1 MTSPFALSS
10 ELISELLSGLRLNG
24 VRYQRIQT
32 GNTFGFTFAR
42 RPGHAYLHYVA
53 VGEVVLQ
60 TANGE
65 CFSLSAGEALFIP
78 HGGEHQ
84 LMSATAADMLDI
96 DDFETVPLD
105 ENVSGIDTCPGTQ
118 ETPGAV
124 LFFGCMNIDLGSM
137 QRLAGVM
144 PEVMRADAKGANWP
158 GLMPI
163 LDAMKREICSG
174 RVGYAGI
181 LARLAD
187 VVAAMFIRGWVEGGC
202 GTSQGLAAALRDP
215 RLARAILAIHREPGR
230 DWSVAELA
238 AESHISRSAFAE
250 RFQTTIGIPPLRYAT
265 EVRMHLAV
273 RWLSS
278 EKITVDLV
286 SQRLGYSSQ
295 AAFSRAFKR
304 VTGESPGAM
313 RVAGSPQDSRR

>member
-1 MTSPFALSS
+1 MTSSFALSS
-10 ELISELLSGLRLNG
+10 ELISELLSGLRLYG

-32 GNTFGFTFAR
+32 GDTFGLNFSS

-53 VGEVVLQ
+53 VGEMVLHS
-60 TANGE
+60 ANGE
-65 CFSLSAGEALFIP
+65 VLTLSAGEAVFLP
-78 HGGEHQ
+78 HGERHQ
-84 LMSATAADMLDI
+84 LLSVTAADVLDI
-96 DDFETVPLD
+96 DNIETAPLD
-105 ENVSGIDTCPGTQ
+105 EKVSGIDTCPSTQ

-124 LFFGCMNIDLGSM
+124 LFFGCMKIDLGNM
-137 QRLAGVM
+137 QRLADVL
-144 PEVMRADAKGANWP
+144 PEIMHADAKGIQWP
-158 GLMPI
+158 GLMHI

-187 VVAAMFIRGWVEGGC
+187 VAGAMFIRGWVEDGC
-202 GTSQGLAAALRDP
+202 GNSPGLAAALRDP
-215 RLARAILAIHREPGR
+215 RLAQAILAIHREPGR

-250 RFQTTIGIPPLRYAT
+250 RFQTTIGVPPLRYVT
-265 EVRMHLAV
+265 EVKMHLAV

-278 EKITVDLV
+278 ENITVDTA

-304 VTGESPGAM
+304 VTGKSPGAV
-313 RVAGSPQDSRR
+313 RLLS

>member
-1 MTSPFALSS
+1 MHMTSSFALPS
-10 ELISELLSGLRLNG
+10 ELISELLSGLRLYG

-32 GNTFGFTFAR
+32 GDTFGLNFAS

-53 VGEVVLQ
+53 VGEMVLHSE
-60 TANGE
+60 NGE
-65 CFSLSAGEALFIP
+65 VLTLSAGEAVFLP
-78 HGGEHQ
+78 HGERHQ
-84 LMSATAADMLDI
+84 LLSATAADVLDI
-96 DDFETVPLD
+96 DNIETAPLD
-105 ENVSGIDTCPGTQ
+105 EKVSGIDTCPSTQ

-124 LFFGCMNIDLGSM
+124 LFFGCMKIDLGSM
-137 QRLAGVM
+137 QRLADVL
-144 PEVMRADAKGANWP
+144 PEIMHADAKGIQWP
-158 GLMPI
+158 GLMHI

-187 VVAAMFIRGWVEGGC
+187 VAGAMFIRGWVEDGC
-202 GTSQGLAAALRDP
+202 GNSPGLATALRDP
-215 RLARAILAIHREPGR
+215 RLAQAILAIHREPGR

-250 RFQTTIGIPPLRYAT
+250 RFQTTIGVPPLRYVT
-265 EVRMHLAV
+265 EVKMHLAV

-278 EKITVDLV
+278 ENITVDTA

-304 VTGESPGAM
+304 VTGKSPGAV
-313 RVAGSPQDSRR
+313 RLLS